1 MATFVKHEPCSKCG
15 SRDNLARYDDG
26 SAYCFGCGHTE
37 RSSKYVPRTVE
48 AITKE
53 IKLPAD
59 SSTQIDKVALDW
71 LHKYNITDTERI
83 KYRMLWSAEKQQLIF
98 PLYDG
103 NSNLLAWQA
112 RCFDPN
118 ARAKYFSTIKVFVNR
133 TGELIYCFIF
143 RTW

>member
-53 IKLPAD
+53 KAHRLQCLA
-59 SSTQIDKVALDW
+59 
-71 LHKYNITDTERI
+71 
-83 KYRMLWSAEKQQLIF
+83 
-98 PLYDG
+98 
-103 NSNLLAWQA
+103 LAWLALNNQ
-112 RCFDPN
+112 FGSE
-118 ARAKYFSTIKVFVNR
+118 Y
-133 TGELIYCFIF
+133 LIDCASVLIENGRIEIDYRKGIL
-143 RTW
+143 